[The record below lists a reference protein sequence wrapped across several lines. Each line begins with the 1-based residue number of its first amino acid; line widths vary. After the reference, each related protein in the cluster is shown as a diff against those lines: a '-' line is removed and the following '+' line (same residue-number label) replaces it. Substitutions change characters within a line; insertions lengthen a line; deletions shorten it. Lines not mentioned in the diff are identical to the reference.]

1 MLKLALVF
9 FFGAGT
15 VFVANAGRVH
25 HSGLQPQLFNGTAMK
40 VAPDPSN
47 AWSFHETVT
56 IPKGTR
62 PYSVPVVVDFDHNKR
77 MDTEIKAARVVI
89 TDVQVSARHLPM
101 NRLEISEIEL
111 VDDTGVR
118 WSFPELFGGSE
129 ATVHF
134 ATPLVLPVDS
144 ALNLRF
150 KGYNANPNNSAGKV
164 HVNMIGRLVTM

>member
-62 PYSVPVVVDFDHNKR
+62 PYSVPVVVDFDNNKR

-89 TDVQVSARHLPM
+89 TDVQILCRDGNVSA
-101 NRLEISEIEL
+101 IAIEL
-111 VDDTGVR
+111 VDDTGVL
-118 WSFPELFGGSE
+118 WSLPTVTDPGE
-129 ATVHF
+129 ASVHF

-150 KGYNANPNNSAGKV
+150 HTENPSTTRIGTLY
-164 HVNMIGRLVTM
+164 VNMIGRLVTM

>member
-9 FFGAGT
+9 VFGAGT

-62 PYSVPVVVDFDHNKR
+62 PYSLPVVVDFDNNKR

-89 TDVQVSARHLPM
+89 TDVQLMFRKGNIYASD
-101 NRLEISEIEL
+101 IEL
-111 VDDTGVR
+111 RDDKGIRWNFRKRFAGATGYDA
-118 WSFPELFGGSE
+118 E
-129 ATVHF
+129 ASVHF

-144 ALNLRF
+144 ALKLQFHTSGTGNLGRV
-150 KGYNANPNNSAGKV
+150 YI
-164 HVNMIGRLVTM
+164 NMIGRLVTM